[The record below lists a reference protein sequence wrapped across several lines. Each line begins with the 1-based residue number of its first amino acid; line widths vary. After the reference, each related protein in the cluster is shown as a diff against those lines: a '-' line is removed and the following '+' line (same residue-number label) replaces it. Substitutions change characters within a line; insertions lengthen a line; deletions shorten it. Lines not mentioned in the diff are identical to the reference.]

1 MRPSPAGRSLGLMQ
15 RSLAELEAGLPH
27 IAASP
32 RDRGV
37 VVALVAR
44 PRTDAR
50 AELDRAR
57 LEPAQGLVG
66 DRWAARFGGGTGDVA
81 EQATSL
87 TLMNSRAAGLI
98 AGTRDRWALAGDQ
111 LYVDLDLG
119 VENLRPGDRLRCGGA
134 LLEITAKP
142 HLGCKKF
149 SARYGAAALAF
160 VNSPTGRHHR
170 LRGIYA
176 RVVEAGEVAAG
187 DPIEKLPVP
196 QVTA

>member
-1 MRPSPAGRSLGLMQ
+1 MHRTSG
-15 RSLAELEAGLPH
+15 ELEAGLPH
-27 IAASP
+27 VAASP
-32 RDRGV
+32 RDRGT
-37 VVALVAR
+37 VAAIVAR
-44 PRTDAR
+44 PGTDER

-57 LEPAQGLVG
+57 LDPRQGVVG
-66 DRWAARFGGGTGDVA
+66 DRWAARFGGGTDDVE

-87 TLMNSRAAGLI
+87 TLMNSRAAELL

-119 VENLRPGDRLRCGGA
+119 VENLQPGDRLRCGGA

-149 SARYGAAALAF
+149 SARYGAEALAF
-160 VNSPTGRHHR
+160 VNSPAGKHHR

-176 RVVEAGEVAAG
+176 RVVEAGEVAVG
-187 DPIEKLPVP
+187 DMVEKLP
-196 QVTA
+196 AA